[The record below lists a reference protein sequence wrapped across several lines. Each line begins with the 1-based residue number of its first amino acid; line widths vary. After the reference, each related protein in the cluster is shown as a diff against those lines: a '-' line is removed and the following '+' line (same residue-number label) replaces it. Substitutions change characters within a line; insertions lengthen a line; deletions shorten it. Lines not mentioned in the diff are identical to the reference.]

1 MSIHLF
7 LISLFFFYLVVFFFD
22 GAVPKQSGPVVVRG
36 LGRYLEL
43 KDLAKRL
50 DKEKKSRQK
59 KAFLVRAAKKSNKTK
74 KGATIPQPFNLT
86 KRRGKENARRE
97 LLAEQIRAT
106 QMEECTFKPKTTEAR
121 NRELI
126 NQILED
132 DSLFEEDM

>member
-74 KGATIPQPFNLT
+74 KGAQ
-86 KRRGKENARRE
+86 
-97 LLAEQIRAT
+97 
-106 QMEECTFKPKTTEAR
+106 
-121 NRELI
+121 
-126 NQILED
+126 
-132 DSLFEEDM
+132 